1 LAIAISTRRTQE
13 AQVMPSIRLAED
25 ETDQLSACHPAQ
37 CAHHGIPE
45 RTHISDMNDFPEHG
59 TAEKSA

>member
-1 LAIAISTRRTQE
+1 
-13 AQVMPSIRLAED
+13 MPSIRLAED